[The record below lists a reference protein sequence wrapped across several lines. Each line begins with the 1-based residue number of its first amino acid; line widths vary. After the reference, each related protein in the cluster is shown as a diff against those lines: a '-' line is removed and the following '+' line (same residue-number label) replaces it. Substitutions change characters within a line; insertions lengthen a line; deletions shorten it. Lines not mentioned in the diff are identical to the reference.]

1 MQAEFDGL
9 VKNHTWVLVSLPKD
23 RKVIKNKWVLRVKKL
38 ASSLVDKLKSK
49 VVANGFN
56 QTDGFDFNETFSS
69 IIK

>member
-23 RKVIKNKWVLRVKKL
+23 RKVIKNKWVWRVKKL

-49 VVANGFN
+49 VWLM
-56 QTDGFDFNETFSS
+56 DS
-69 IIK
+69 IKQMGLILMKHLVQ

>member
-49 VVANGFN
+49 VWLM
-56 QTDGFDFNETFSS
+56 DS
-69 IIK
+69 IKQMGLILMKHLVQ